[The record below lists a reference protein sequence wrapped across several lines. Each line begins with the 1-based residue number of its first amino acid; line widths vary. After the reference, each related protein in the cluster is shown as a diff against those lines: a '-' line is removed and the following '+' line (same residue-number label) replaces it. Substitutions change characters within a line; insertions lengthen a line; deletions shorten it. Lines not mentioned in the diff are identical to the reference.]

1 MAIAVSIFPFQ
12 EIYPIAPPYIPLELG
27 SNSLI
32 ISIALIF
39 GAPDNVPAGN
49 EAFSASR

>member
-1 MAIAVSIFPFQ
+1 M
-12 EIYPIAPPYIPLELG
+12 PLELG

-39 GAPDNVPAGN
+39 GAPDKVPAGR
-49 EAFSASR
+49 ADFKTSIKLKFF